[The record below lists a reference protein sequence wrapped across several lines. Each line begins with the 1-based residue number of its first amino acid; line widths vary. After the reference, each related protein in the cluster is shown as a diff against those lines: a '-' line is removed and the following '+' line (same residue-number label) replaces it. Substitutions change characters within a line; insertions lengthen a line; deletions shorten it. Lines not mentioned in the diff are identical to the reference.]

1 MDKAILLT
9 RLTKCEDEN
18 NELYQCYK
26 DATKKYFDTEEKKFN
41 QLIKDIKYLSNIQYD
56 FSKLSEGAKSF
67 DITRRDYRELC
78 DMVCM
83 IIGDSISDLC
93 NHTRNGIITS
103 PSKFEDY
110 CPFYSND
117 LVVYGNSDNKV
128 FLYEGKK
135 YYLIE
140 TKVEET
146 PYYTIHCSSIEI

>member
-9 RLTKCEDEN
+9 RLTKYEDTN
-18 NELYQCYK
+18 NPLYQCYI
-26 DATKKYFDTEEKKFN
+26 DATQKTFDTEEKKFT
-41 QLIKDIKYLSNIQYD
+41 QLINDIKYLTEIQYD
-56 FSKLSEGAKSF
+56 FSLLSKGADIF

-93 NHTRNGIITS
+93 NHTRNGIITV
-103 PSKFEDY
+103 PSRFEDY

-117 LVVYGNSDNKV
+117 IVVYGNSDNKV
-128 FLYEGKK
+128 FMYEGKK

-140 TKVEET
+140 TKLEET
-146 PYYTIHCSSIEI
+146 PYYTIKCSSIEL